1 MGTNLTKCDELWIA
15 ERQEYSYI
23 DRNVTTGKYFY
34 RLKQI
39 DFDGSFRYSTEID
52 VVATPISFSLEQNYP
67 NPFNPST
74 TIRFALPE
82 NRFVT
87 VKIIDV
93 LGNEF
98 AVFLNEERPAG
109 LHSAEFDASD
119 LSSGTY
125 FYKLQAGGNIFALKM
140 LLIR

>member
-52 VVATPISFSLEQNYP
+52 VVAKLISFSLEQNFP

-74 TIRFALPE
+74 TIRFALPG

-87 VKIIDV
+87 VKIYDV
-93 LGNEF
+93 LGNEI
-98 AVFLNEERPAG
+98 AVLLHEERPAG
-109 LHSAEFDASD
+109 LHSVEFDASG

-125 FYKLQAGGNIFALKM
+125 FYKLQAGGNIFTRKM